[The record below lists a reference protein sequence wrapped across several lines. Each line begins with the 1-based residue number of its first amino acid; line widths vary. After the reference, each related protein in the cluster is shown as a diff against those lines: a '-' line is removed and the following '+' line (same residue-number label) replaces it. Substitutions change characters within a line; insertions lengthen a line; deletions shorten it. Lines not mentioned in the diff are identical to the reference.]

1 MKSLADTIWNGLER
15 SITPNLANTGSIY
28 NILSI
33 GLQRNW
39 QSGMI
44 GFTILG
50 MIWGMF
56 RNPIKL

>member
-1 MKSLADTIWNGLER
+1 MKSFADAIWNGLER
-15 SITPNLANTGSIY
+15 PIAPDPFNAGCLYGIT
-28 NILSI
+28 SI

-50 MIWGMF
+50 MIWGMI